1 MMRREITE
9 PFPRPTAAVA
19 APSSIRINPG
29 IGRAGLLG
37 MLLVLLLGARA
48 GLAETSD
55 SLDLAMALGSVPPP
69 AAIAFSVG
77 GVAGVAGVGGVG
89 GTDTDRRERADGL
102 DAAADEQLVIA
113 VAAEVDDALPTAEE
127 PSRVLPEELFFMSS
141 LGARSWRPLT
151 TDEALAVAVSHGTN
165 PDLKPRNPFRKR
177 SSDLFKTNFRQVK
190 IGRAEMLMRLRL
202 RAKASKAISVEV
214 RF

>member
-19 APSSIRINPG
+19 ARSSIRIDPG

-48 GLAETSD
+48 GLADTSD
-55 SLDLAMALGSVPPP
+55 SLVLAMALGSVPSP

-77 GVAGVAGVGGVG
+77 GVDGVG
-89 GTDTDRRERADGL
+89 GTDTDRSERAEGL
-102 DAAADEQLVIA
+102 DAATDEQLVIEGG
-113 VAAEVDDALPTAEE
+113 AEVDVALPPAEE
-127 PSRVLPEELFFMSS
+127 PSGILPEELFFTSS
-141 LGARSWRPLT
+141 LGARPWRRLT

-165 PDLKPRNPFRKR
+165 PDLKSRNPFRKR
-177 SSDLFKTNFRQVK
+177 SSDLFKTNFRQIK

-202 RAKASKAISVEV
+202 RAKASEAISVEL

>member
-19 APSSIRINPG
+19 VPSSIRINPG

-55 SLDLAMALGSVPPP
+55 SLDLAMALASVPPP

-77 GVAGVAGVGGVG
+77 GVAGVASVA
-89 GTDTDRRERADGL
+89 GTDTDRSERADGL

-127 PSRVLPEELFFMSS
+127 PSRVLPDELFFMSS
-141 LGARSWRPLT
+141 LGARSWRPPT

>member
-9 PFPRPTAAVA
+9 PFPRPTAAEA
-19 APSSIRINPG
+19 ARSSIRIDPG

-48 GLAETSD
+48 GLADTSD
-55 SLDLAMALGSVPPP
+55 SLVLAMALGSVPPP

-77 GVAGVAGVGGVG
+77 GVG
-89 GTDTDRRERADGL
+89 GTDTDRSERAEGL
-102 DAAADEQLVIA
+102 DAATDEQLVIEGG
-113 VAAEVDDALPTAEE
+113 AEVDDALPPAEE
-127 PSRVLPEELFFMSS
+127 PSGILPEELFFTSS
-141 LGARSWRPLT
+141 LGARPWRRLT

-165 PDLKPRNPFRKR
+165 PDLKSRNPFRKR
-177 SSDLFKTNFRQVK
+177 SSDLFKTNFRQIK

-202 RAKASKAISVEV
+202 RAKASEAISVEV